1 MGWWGHY
8 LGYTPKGQER
18 IKYVIE
24 EEGYDAEDE
33 RHIWKPLATALVGS
47 TVYLAVE
54 RTEKATGKKVVYAEV
69 CLTRMDRGYMM
80 VKAMSDTMGPGYYD
94 CPKRILDLLTPTD
107 SEWANEWRRMC
118 AEHRGKSRADALTKC
133 EIGTLVKR
141 KDNGVV
147 LEAYRHR
154 KRKVFV
160 DWATHKYN
168 TASQLRKIG
177 YEIINQ
183 K

>member
-8 LGYTPKGQER
+8 IGFTPKGQER

-24 EEGYDAEDE
+24 EEGYDTEDE
-33 RHIWKPLATALVGS
+33 RHIWKPIATALVGS
-47 TVYLAVE
+47 VVYLAIE
-54 RTEKATGKKVVYAEV
+54 RTEKTTGEKVVYAEV

-107 SEWANEWRRMC
+107 SEWANEWRKLC
-118 AEHRGKSRADALTKC
+118 EEKRAQKKPDDLAKLPEGTMI
-133 EIGTLVKR
+133 EINGFGGMWMIDKR
-141 KDNGVV
+141 KN
-147 LEAYRHR
+147 
-154 KRKVFV
+154 RKV
-160 DWATHKYN
+160 AINYGIMKYLPF
-168 TASQLRKIG
+168 SMVRKYG
-177 YEIINQ
+177 WNR